1 MSRRSNHGSARQYP
15 RTARLNELLRE
26 IIAGELERM
35 DDDRLHLV
43 TITSVDIEGDL
54 RHAKVYFD
62 SIQDEEGDPEVL
74 EAFGSRCWPKAPDR
88 NPTPPNR
95 EREEA

>member
-26 IIAGELERM
+26 IIADELERM

-54 RHAKVYFD
+54 TVALSD
-62 SIQDEEGDPEVL
+62 DEGN
-74 EAFGSRCWPKAPDR
+74 C
-88 NPTPPNR
+88 
-95 EREEA
+95 REEEAERMFGG